1 MAEIKIEKKPPIWP
15 WILAAL
21 AVLALLAYF
30 FIDTDKEDD
39 VAQESS
45 ETSDLSSVQ
54 ENNGTVAAY
63 VDFVKSDT
71 NKMTLDH
78 HYTSEAL
85 TKLRQATEAMANE
98 ADYDI
103 QADLTEVK
111 QYADQITNDAFE
123 TSHANSI
130 RKAADIAARSLKNMQ
145 QAKYPS
151 LSAEADQV
159 SSAASAIN
167 PDVLTLDQKD
177 QVKGFFDQAADLLAK
192 MN

>member
-1 MAEIKIEKKPPIWP
+1 MAEIKIEKKQPIWP

-21 AVLALLAYF
+21 AVLALLTYY
-30 FIDTDKEDD
+30 FIDTDKDD
-39 VAQESS
+39 NVAQESS

-71 NKMTLDH
+71 NKMTIDH
-78 HYTSEAL
+78 QYTSEAL
-85 TKLRQATEAMANE
+85 TKLTQATEAMANE
-98 ADYDI
+98 ADYDV
-103 QADLTEVK
+103 QADLAEIK
-111 QYADQITNDAFE
+111 QYADQITDDAFE

-159 SSAASAIN
+159 SSAASAID